1 MRSEAQTAA
10 LGGGA
15 TWRTVTLVVMGL
27 LGAAV
32 LVALIVTLGNANR
45 QRDRA
50 LELQAHSYDV
60 MILARTLSGTIARSE
75 ASLGRYVISGDKQL
89 GQLYFDEW
97 LLAGTQIDR
106 LDQITNDNAEQQP
119 RIDRLRAAY
128 DARGRE
134 LSLTALNTSY
144 GKNGQALARYY
155 QARRAPTLIEIN
167 TTLDTL
173 IAGERALLDQ
183 RTAAAM
189 RSVERS
195 SWVAGVLAVFGVLI
209 VLGAILLGWFTIRAV
224 GERATALADAELE
237 RERADELTAAVATAT
252 AELRVQ
258 EAKLRQ
264 IQKMEAVGQ
273 LTGGIAHDFNNML
286 AVVLGGL
293 ELARRSVAADPMT
306 ARRHID
312 SATEGANRAAALTR
326 RLLAFSR
333 EDSLKPEPIDCAAL
347 VAGMSDLLD
356 RTLGDAITLVARD
369 EAAGC
374 CVRADRVQLENAVL
388 NLAVNARDAMNG
400 RGTLTIVTGAA
411 TLAADQVGK
420 CAAGEYVTIMV
431 ADDGCGM
438 TPDVAD
444 RVFEPFFTTKDVGK
458 GTGLGLS
465 QIFALVQ
472 QLQGEIGIVSAPGE
486 GTAVTLYLPRTADV
500 VTVPLP
506 VTVAVPAPMPG
517 PVHVPAPAP
526 AAPEPAA
533 MLEILVV
540 EDDPRVLTATIG
552 ALEEIGHRAIP
563 CDDPLA
569 APALLAANPAIG
581 LIISDVLMPRQTG
594 PEMIA
599 ALSPL
604 YPHIAVLFVTGF
616 AGEVNVAQFG
626 GHDVLRKPF
635 TLNGLERAVATAM
648 AADRTTSTATAQ
660 RDPIAAE

>member
-15 TWRTVTLVVMGL
+15 TWRIIMLVVMGL

-32 LVALIVTLGNANR
+32 LIALIVTLGNANR

-60 MILARTLSGTIARSE
+60 MILARTLSGTIAQSE

-106 LDQITNDNAEQQP
+106 LDRITNDNPEQQP
-119 RIDRLRAAY
+119 RVDRLRTAY
-128 DARGRE
+128 DSRGRE

-155 QARRAPTLIEIN
+155 QARKSPTLAEIN

-173 IAGERALLDQ
+173 IARERALLDD
-183 RTAAAM
+183 RTATAM
-189 RSVERS
+189 GSVERS

-224 GERATALADAELE
+224 GDRAVAQADAELE
-237 RERADELTAAVATAT
+237 RERANELTAAVATAT

-293 ELARRSVAADPMT
+293 ELARRSVAADPLA

-333 EDSLKPEPIDCAAL
+333 EDSLKAETIDAAAL

-356 RTLGDAITLVARD
+356 RTLGDAIMIIVRD
-369 EAAGC
+369 DAAGG

-400 RGTLTIVTGAA
+400 RGMLTVATGTT
-411 TLAADQVGK
+411 TLAAEQVGR
-420 CAAGEYVTIMV
+420 CAAGDYVTITV
-431 ADDGCGM
+431 RDDGCGM
-438 TPDVAD
+438 APDVAE
-444 RVFEPFFTTKDVGK
+444 RVFEPFFTTKEVGK

-472 QLQGEIGIVSAPGE
+472 QLHGEVGIVSAPGE
-486 GTAVTLYLPRTADV
+486 GTTVTLYLPRAAALGTLPLP
-500 VTVPLP
+500 TVPMI
-506 VTVAVPAPMPG
+506 VADPIAPKMPETL
-517 PVHVPAPAP
+517 H
-526 AAPEPAA
+526 
-533 MLEILVV
+533 ILVV
-540 EDDPRVLTATIG
+540 EDDPRVLAATTG
-552 ALEEIGHRAIP
+552 ALEEIGHHPIG

-569 APALLAANPAIG
+569 APALLAANPAIR

-626 GHDVLRKPF
+626 GHEVLRKPF
-635 TLNGLERAVATAM
+635 TLNGLERAVVTAM
-648 AADRTTSTATAQ
+648 TADRRAAADR
-660 RDPIAAE
+660 IAAE

>member
-1 MRSEAQTAA
+1 MRSEAHTAA
-10 LGGGA
+10 LGGG
-15 TWRTVTLVVMGL
+15 TWRIVMLVVMGL
-27 LGAAV
+27 LGTAV
-32 LVALIVTLGNANR
+32 LVALIVTLSNANR

-75 ASLGRYVISGDKQL
+75 ASLGRYVISGDRQL

-155 QARRAPTLIEIN
+155 QARKAPTLTEIN

-173 IAGERALLDQ
+173 IARERALLDD
-183 RTAAAM
+183 RTATAM
-189 RSVERS
+189 GSVERS
-195 SWVAGVLAVFGVLI
+195 SWVAGVLAIFGVLI
-209 VLGAILLGWFTIRAV
+209 VLGALLLGWFTIRAV
-224 GERATALADAELE
+224 GDRAVAEADAELE
-237 RERADELTAAVATAT
+237 RERAETLAAAVATAT

-264 IQKMEAVGQ
+264 VQKMEAVGQ

-293 ELARRSVAADPMT
+293 ELAERSLASDPTT

-333 EDSLKPEPIDCAAL
+333 EDSLKPETIDAAAL

-356 RTLGDAITLVARD
+356 RTLGDAITIVAR
-369 EAAGC
+369 EQETGC
-374 CVRADRVQLENAVL
+374 RIRGDRVQLENAIL

-411 TLAADQVGK
+411 TLAANEVGQ
-420 CAAGEYVTIMV
+420 CVAGDYVTISV

-438 TPDVAD
+438 TAAVAE
-444 RVFEPFFTTKDVGK
+444 RVFEPFFTTKEVGK

-472 QLQGEIGIVSAPGE
+472 QLGGQVGLVSVPGS
-486 GTAVTLYLPRTADV
+486 GTAITLYLPRTVDTLAA
-500 VTVPLP
+500 P
-506 VTVAVPAPMPG
+506 VAPMT
-517 PVHVPAPAP
+517 PVVPTGAIAVTPIPP
-526 AAPEPAA
+526 AAPDVIQ
-533 MLEILVV
+533 ILVV
-540 EDDPRVLTATIG
+540 EDDPRVLAATTG
-552 ALEEIGHRAIP
+552 ALEEIGYDAIP

-569 APALLAANPAIG
+569 APALLAENPAIG

-616 AGEVNVAQFG
+616 AGEANSSHFG
-626 GHDVLRKPF
+626 GHEVLRKPF
-635 TLNGLERAVATAM
+635 TLNGLERAVMTAL
-648 AADRTTSTATAQ
+648 AAERPIASDR
-660 RDPIAAE
+660 IAAE

>member
-27 LGAAV
+27 LGAMV

-106 LDQITNDNAEQQP
+106 LDRITNDNPEQQP

-134 LSLTALNTSY
+134 LSMTALNTSY

-155 QARRAPTLIEIN
+155 QARKAPTLIEIN

-189 RSVERS
+189 GSVERS
-195 SWVAGVLAVFGVLI
+195 SWVAGVLAIFGVLI

-224 GERATALADAELE
+224 GERASALADAELE
-237 RERADELTAAVATAT
+237 RKRADELTAAVAAAT

-333 EDSLKPEPIDCAAL
+333 EDSLKPEPIDAAAL

-400 RGTLTIVTGAA
+400 RGTLTIVTGAT
-411 TLAADQVGK
+411 TLAAEQVGR
-420 CAAGEYVTIMV
+420 CAAGDYVTIMV

-438 TPDVAD
+438 TPDVAE
-444 RVFEPFFTTKDVGK
+444 RVFEPFFTTKEVGK

-472 QLQGEIGIVSAPGE
+472 QLQGEVGIVSAPNE
-486 GTAVTLYLPRTADV
+486 GTAVTLYLPRVVDV
-500 VTVPLP
+500 MAAPTPALPTEVVP
-506 VTVAVPAPMPG
+506 AVPAPP
-517 PVHVPAPAP
+517 
-526 AAPEPAA
+526 A
-533 MLEILVV
+533 MLDILVV

-635 TLNGLERAVATAM
+635 TLNGLERAVATAI
-648 AADRTTSTATAQ
+648 AADRTNSTATAQ
-660 RDPIAAE
+660 RDPVAAE

>member
-1 MRSEAQTAA
+1 MRSEAETAA
-10 LGGGA
+10 LGGDT
-15 TWRTVTLVVMGL
+15 TWRTVMLVLMGL

-32 LVALIVTLGNANR
+32 LVALIVTLGHANR

-97 LLAGTQIDR
+97 VLAGTQIDR
-106 LDQITNDNAEQQP
+106 LDRITNDNPEQQS

-134 LSLTALNTSY
+134 LSMTALNTSY

-155 QARRAPTLIEIN
+155 QARKAPTLSEIN
-167 TTLDTL
+167 RTLDTL
-173 IAGERALLDQ
+173 IAGERTLLDD

-189 RSVERS
+189 GSVERS
-195 SWVAGVLAVFGVLI
+195 NWLAGVLAVFGMLI

-224 GERATALADAELE
+224 GDRAVAQADADLE
-237 RERADELTAAVATAT
+237 RERAETLTAAVATAT
-252 AELRVQ
+252 EELRVQ

-264 IQKMEAVGQ
+264 VQKMEAVGQ

-293 ELARRSVAADPMT
+293 ELAKRSLAPDAT
-306 ARRHID
+306 NARRHID

-333 EDSLKPEPIDCAAL
+333 EDSLKPETIDVAAL

-356 RTLGDAITLVARD
+356 RTLGDAITIVSREDAT
-369 EAAGC
+369 GC
-374 CVRADRVQLENAVL
+374 CIRGDRVQLENAIL

-411 TLAADQVGK
+411 TLAAHEVGQ
-420 CAAGEYVTIMV
+420 CAAGDYVTIRV

-438 TPDVAD
+438 TPDVAE
-444 RVFEPFFTTKDVGK
+444 RVFEPFFTTKEVGK

-472 QLQGEIGIVSAPGE
+472 QLGGQIGLVSAPGN
-486 GTAVTLYLPRTADV
+486 GTAITLYLPRTADA
-500 VTVPLP
+500 
-506 VTVAVPAPMPG
+506 VAVPASATPIA
-517 PVHVPAPAP
+517 PVAPRAPAP
-526 AAPEPAA
+526 PEA
-533 MLEILVV
+533 LQILVV
-540 EDDPRVLTATIG
+540 EDDPRVLAATTG
-552 ALEEIGHRAIP
+552 ALEEIGYDAIA

-569 APALLAANPAIG
+569 APDLLAANPAIG
-581 LIISDVLMPRQTG
+581 LVISDVLMPRQTG

-599 ALSPL
+599 ELGPL

-616 AGEVNVAQFG
+616 AGEANSSQFG
-626 GHDVLRKPF
+626 GHEVLRKPF
-635 TLNGLERAVATAM
+635 TLNGLERAVATAL
-648 AADRTTSTATAQ
+648 
-660 RDPIAAE
+660 AAERPSAREQVAAE

>member
-1 MRSEAQTAA
+1 M
-10 LGGGA
+10 
-15 TWRTVTLVVMGL
+15 LVMMAL

-60 MILARTLSGTIARSE
+60 MILARTLSGTIAQSE

-106 LDQITNDNAEQQP
+106 LDRITSDNAEQQP

-155 QARRAPTLIEIN
+155 QARKSPTLAQIT

-173 IAGERALLDQ
+173 IARERALLDD

-189 RSVERS
+189 GSVEQS

-209 VLGAILLGWFTIRAV
+209 VLGAIILGWFTIRAV

-237 RERADELTAAVATAT
+237 RERADELTAAVAAAT

-258 EAKLRQ
+258 EAKLHQ

-293 ELARRSVAADPMT
+293 ELARRCLSVDPLA

-333 EDSLKPEPIDCAAL
+333 EDSLKHETIEAAKL
-347 VAGMSDLLD
+347 VEGMSDLLD

-369 EAAGC
+369 EAAGGC
-374 CVRADRVQLENAVL
+374 ILGDCVQLENAVL
-388 NLAVNARDAMNG
+388 NLAVNARDAMDG
-400 RGTLTIVTGAA
+400 RGTLTIVTGTV
-411 TLAADQVGK
+411 TLAAEQVGQ
-420 CAAGEYVTIMV
+420 CAAGDYVTIMV

-438 TPDVAD
+438 TPDVAE

-465 QIFALVQ
+465 QIFALAR
-472 QLQGEIGIVSAPGE
+472 QLQGEVGIATAPGK
-486 GTAVTLYLPRTADV
+486 GTAVTLYLPRV
-500 VTVPLP
+500 VD
-506 VTVAVPAPMPG
+506 
-517 PVHVPAPAP
+517 
-526 AAPEPAA
+526 AA
-533 MLEILVV
+533 MASATPAGLALVEESVTPMAAEVLQILVV
-540 EDDPRVLTATIG
+540 EDDPRVLAATTG
-552 ALEEIGHRAIP
+552 ALEELGHATIG

-604 YPHIAVLFVTGF
+604 YPHIAVMFVTGF

-626 GHDVLRKPF
+626 GREVLRKPF
-635 TLNGLERAVATAM
+635 TLNGLERAIASAM
-648 AADRTTSTATAQ
+648 ANGRSANER
-660 RDPIAAE
+660 IAAE

>member
-15 TWRTVTLVVMGL
+15 TWRTVMLVVMGL

-32 LVALIVTLGNANR
+32 LVAMIVTLGNANR
-45 QRDRA
+45 QRDQA
-50 LELQAHSYDV
+50 LDLQAHSYDV

-75 ASLGRYVISGDKQL
+75 ASLGRYVISGDRQL

-106 LDQITNDNAEQQP
+106 LDRITNDNAEQQA

-144 GKNGQALARYY
+144 GKNSQALARYY
-155 QARRAPTLIEIN
+155 QARKAPTLIEIN
-167 TTLDTL
+167 DTLDTL
-173 IAGERALLDQ
+173 IARERALLDD
-183 RTAAAM
+183 RTASAM
-189 RSVERS
+189 GSVDRS
-195 SWVAGVLAVFGVLI
+195 SRVAGVLAVFGVLI

-237 RERADELTAAVATAT
+237 RERADELTAAVAAAT

-293 ELARRSVAADPMT
+293 ELARRSIGADT
-306 ARRHID
+306 SDARRHID
-312 SATEGANRAAALTR
+312 NATEGANRAAALTR

-333 EDSLKPEPIDCAAL
+333 EDSLKPESIDAAAL

-356 RTLGDAITLVARD
+356 RTLGDAITLIARA
-369 EAAGC
+369 ETQGGS
-374 CVRADRVQLENAVL
+374 VRADRVQLENAVL

-400 RGTLTIVTGAA
+400 RGTLTIATGTA
-411 TLAADQVGK
+411 TLAAGQVGQ

-431 ADDGCGM
+431 VDDGCGM
-438 TPDVAD
+438 TPDIAE
-444 RVFEPFFTTKDVGK
+444 RVFEPFFTTKEVGK

-472 QLQGEIGIVSAPGE
+472 QLHGEIGIVSAPGD
-486 GTAVTLYLPRTADV
+486 GTAVTLYLPRTTDALAA
-500 VTVPLP
+500 PL
-506 VTVAVPAPMPG
+506 
-517 PVHVPAPAP
+517 PAPASALPQPTEVAPVVP
-526 AAPEPAA
+526 ALPA
-533 MLEILVV
+533 MLDILVV

-552 ALEEIGHRAIP
+552 ALEEIGHRAIA

-569 APALLAANPAIG
+569 APGLLAANPTIG

-635 TLNGLERAVATAM
+635 TLNGLERAVVAAM
-648 AADRTTSTATAQ
+648 AAERGASTAP
-660 RDPIAAE
+660 REPIAAE

>member
-15 TWRTVTLVVMGL
+15 TWRVIMLVVMGL

-32 LVALIVTLGNANR
+32 LIALIVTLGNANR

-60 MILARTLSGTIARSE
+60 MILARTLSGTIAQSE

-106 LDQITNDNAEQQP
+106 LDRITNDNPEQQP
-119 RIDRLRAAY
+119 RVDRLRTAY
-128 DARGRE
+128 DSRGRE

-155 QARRAPTLIEIN
+155 QARKSPTLAEIN

-173 IAGERALLDQ
+173 IARERALLDD
-183 RTAAAM
+183 RTATALG
-189 RSVERS
+189 SVERS

-224 GERATALADAELE
+224 GDRAVAQADAELE

-293 ELARRSVAADPMT
+293 ELARRSVAADPLA

-333 EDSLKPEPIDCAAL
+333 EDSLKAETIDAAAL

-356 RTLGDAITLVARD
+356 RTLGDAIMIIVRD
-369 EAAGC
+369 DAAGG

-400 RGTLTIVTGAA
+400 RGMLTVATGTT
-411 TLAADQVGK
+411 TLAAEQVGR
-420 CAAGEYVTIMV
+420 CAAGDYVTITV
-431 ADDGCGM
+431 RDDGCGM
-438 TPDVAD
+438 APDVAE
-444 RVFEPFFTTKDVGK
+444 RVFEPFFTTKEVGK

-472 QLQGEIGIVSAPGE
+472 QLHGEVGIVSAPGE
-486 GTAVTLYLPRTADV
+486 GTTVTLYLPRAAALGTL
-500 VTVPLP
+500 PLP
-506 VTVAVPAPMPG
+506 PVPMVAVDPIAPSMPETL
-517 PVHVPAPAP
+517 H
-526 AAPEPAA
+526 
-533 MLEILVV
+533 ILVV
-540 EDDPRVLTATIG
+540 EDDPRVLAATTG
-552 ALEEIGHRAIP
+552 ALEEIGHHPIG

-626 GHDVLRKPF
+626 GHEVLRKPF
-635 TLNGLERAVATAM
+635 TLNGLERAVVTAM
-648 AADRTTSTATAQ
+648 TANRRAAADR
-660 RDPIAAE
+660 IAAE

>member
-1 MRSEAQTAA
+1 MNHDEVETAA
-10 LGGGA
+10 QRGGER
-15 TWRTVTLVVMGL
+15 WRVAMLVAMGL

-60 MILARTLSGTIARSE
+60 MILARTLSGTIAQSE

-106 LDQITNDNAEQQP
+106 LDRITNDNPEQQS
-119 RIDRLRAAY
+119 RVDRLRAAY
-128 DARGRE
+128 DSRGQE
-134 LSLTALNTSY
+134 LSMTALNTSY

-155 QARRAPTLIEIN
+155 QSRKSPTLAEIN

-173 IAGERALLDQ
+173 IAGERGLLDD

-189 RSVERS
+189 GSVERS

-209 VLGAILLGWFTIRAV
+209 VLGAIMLGWLTIRAV

-237 RERADELTAAVATAT
+237 RERADELTAAVAVAT
-252 AELRVQ
+252 AELRMQ

-264 IQKMEAVGQ
+264 VQKMEAVGQ

-293 ELARRSVAADPMT
+293 ELARRNLASDPAT
-306 ARRHID
+306 TRRHID

-333 EDSLKPEPIDCAAL
+333 EDALKPETIDAAAL
-347 VAGMSDLLD
+347 VAEMSDLLD
-356 RTLGDAITLVARD
+356 RTLGDAITLVTRNDATD
-369 EAAGC
+369 C
-374 CVRADRVQLENAVL
+374 CIRGDRVQLENAVL

-400 RGTLTIVTGAA
+400 RGTLTIVTGSAMLEA
-411 TLAADQVGK
+411 QQIGE
-420 CAAGEYVTIMV
+420 CAAGEHVTITV

-444 RVFEPFFTTKDVGK
+444 RVFEPFFTTKAVGK

-472 QLQGEIGIVSAPGE
+472 QLHGAVAIASEPGE

-500 VTVPLP
+500 VALPGSPLELLP
-506 VTVAVPAPMPG
+506 AGTATAAAATAPPAPPTQR
-517 PVHVPAPAP
+517 
-526 AAPEPAA
+526 
-533 MLEILVV
+533 EILVV
-540 EDDPRVLTATIG
+540 EDDPRVLAATID
-552 ALEEIGHRAIP
+552 ALEELGYHAIP

-569 APALLAANPAIG
+569 APALLAANGAID

-635 TLNGLERAVATAM
+635 TLTGLERAVATAM
-648 AADRTTSTATAQ
+648 ASDRPSAS
-660 RDPIAAE
+660 DLIAAE

>member
-1 MRSEAQTAA
+1 MTRDEVETAVQV
-10 LGGGA
+10 GGA
-15 TWRTVTLVVMGL
+15 RWRIAMLVVMGL
-27 LGAAV
+27 LGTAV
-32 LVALIVTLGNANR
+32 LVALIVTLGHANR

-106 LDQITNDNAEQQP
+106 LDRITNDNPGQQP
-119 RIDRLRAAY
+119 RVDRLRAAY
-128 DARGRE
+128 DSRGRE

-144 GKNGQALARYY
+144 GKNGQAFARYY
-155 QARRAPTLIEIN
+155 QARKSSTLAEIN

-173 IAGERALLDQ
+173 IAGERALLDD

-189 RSVERS
+189 GSVERS
-195 SWVAGVLAVFGVLI
+195 SWIARVLAIFGVLI
-209 VLGAILLGWFTIRAV
+209 VLGAIVLGWFTIRAV

-237 RERADELTAAVATAT
+237 RERADELTTAVATAT

-293 ELARRSVAADPMT
+293 ELARRNLGNDPKSV
-306 ARRHID
+306 RRHLD

-333 EDSLKPEPIDCAAL
+333 EDSLKAETIDAAAL

-356 RTLGDAITLVARD
+356 RTLGDAITVIVRD
-369 EAAGC
+369 DAAGG

-400 RGTLTIVTGAA
+400 RGTLTVATGIM
-411 TLAADQVGK
+411 TLAAEQVGR
-420 CAAGEYVTIMV
+420 CAAGDYVTIMV
-431 ADDGCGM
+431 GDDGCGM
-438 TPDVAD
+438 APDVAE
-444 RVFEPFFTTKDVGK
+444 RVFEPFFTTKEVGK

-486 GTAVTLYLPRTADV
+486 GTTVTLYFPRAAG
-500 VTVPLP
+500 L
-506 VTVAVPAPMPG
+506 VARSL
-517 PVHVPAPAP
+517 P
-526 AAPEPAA
+526 AAPIPVVEPIAPT
-533 MLEILVV
+533 MPETLQILVV
-540 EDDPRVLTATIG
+540 EDDPRVLAATTG
-552 ALEEIGHRAIP
+552 ALEEIGHHAIA
-563 CDDPLA
+563 CGDPLA
-569 APALLAANPAIG
+569 APALLAANPGIG

-604 YPHIAVLFVTGF
+604 YPHVAVLFVTGF

-626 GHDVLRKPF
+626 GHEVLRKPF
-635 TLNGLERAVATAM
+635 TLNGLERAVVTAM
-648 AADRTTSTATAQ
+648 AAERGETNH
-660 RDPIAAE
+660 PIAAE